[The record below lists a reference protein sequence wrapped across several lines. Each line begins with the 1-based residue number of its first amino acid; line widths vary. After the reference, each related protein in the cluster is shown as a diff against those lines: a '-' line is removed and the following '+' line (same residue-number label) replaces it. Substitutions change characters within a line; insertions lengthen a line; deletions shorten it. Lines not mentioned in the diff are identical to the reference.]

1 MDILTPDQLKLK
13 LRIIKRPVGASID
26 AMFDLREKK
35 RELDEQVK
43 AVGAEI
49 EVYTQAL
56 LESMKTQGLTSGR
69 GDKAS
74 ASITSTVCANI
85 QDWDALTAFV
95 KKTGNFQL
103 FQRRVSD
110 PAFRELLA
118 KKGVVP
124 GLDEYNNI
132 RLNLTT
138 LRK

>member
-1 MDILTPDQLKLK
+1 MPTLTPDQIKLK

-35 RELDEQVK
+35 RALEEQVK
-43 AVGAEI
+43 EVEQELA
-49 EVYTQAL
+49 VYTESL
-56 LESMKTQGLTSGR
+56 LESMTAQGLTSGR
-69 GDKAS
+69 GDKAT

-85 QDWDALTAFV
+85 QDWDVLTAFV

-124 GLDEYNNI
+124 GLAEYNNI